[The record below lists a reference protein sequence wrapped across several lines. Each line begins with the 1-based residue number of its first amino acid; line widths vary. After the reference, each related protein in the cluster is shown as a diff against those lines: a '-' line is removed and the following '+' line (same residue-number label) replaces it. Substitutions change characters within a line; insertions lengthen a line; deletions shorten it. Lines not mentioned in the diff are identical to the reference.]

1 MTAEFLRGYR
11 PAVFQALPTRLTL
24 SLARAAEGPAPQSAQ
39 VKLLIAA
46 LAVLVLLL
54 GALIVVTALRRS
66 LRMRREALERGTTV
80 AERQS
85 PWQAAGQRARP
96 VTDDDD
102 PDKTR
107 PLHGDGP

>member
-1 MTAEFLRGYR
+1 VIA
-11 PAVFQALPTRLTL
+11 PDSISVFTL
-24 SLARAAEGPAPQSAQ
+24 AQAAEGPVPQSAK

-66 LRMRREALERGTTV
+66 LRMRREALEKRRAV
-80 AERQS
+80 VERQS
-85 PWQAAGQRARP
+85 PWQAAGQRAKP

-107 PLHGDGP
+107 PLHGDGQ